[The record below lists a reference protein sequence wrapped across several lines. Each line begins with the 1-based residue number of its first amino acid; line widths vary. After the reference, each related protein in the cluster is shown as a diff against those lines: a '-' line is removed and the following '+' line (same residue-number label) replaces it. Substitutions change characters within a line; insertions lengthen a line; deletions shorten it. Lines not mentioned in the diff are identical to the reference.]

1 MGGGSISPSL
11 FYILFRFCLKTFLCL
26 FQLSFTN
33 NFIASQKE
41 KHSCSMKRI
50 KDNQYKVLFEEVGS
64 LLFLSLLIVLY
75 LLFVY
80 SKLNLI
86 FYSKS
91 QSFNNNLGVHLKS
104 LIFWMHIL
112 TSVKNVCLLSPS
124 SELDLV
130 RVECTSQNT
139 RSIKLF
145 VLLFLIFII
154 VNFLNI
160 AATGE
165 NIYRSCHK
173 QGVNSE

>member
-1 MGGGSISPSL
+1 MGLSVYFFL
-11 FYILFRFCLKTFLCL
+11 F
-26 FQLSFTN
+26 
-33 NFIASQKE
+33 
-41 KHSCSMKRI
+41 
-50 KDNQYKVLFEEVGS
+50 
-64 LLFLSLLIVLY
+64 LLIVLY

-173 QGVNSE
+173 QGFNSE